1 MSRFTKRHSVHGQ
14 EVYDTTDSEF
24 VAKGGFVAGGEKSIG
39 RQGGNIVLPGNPGT
53 VAYFDDFLGDLIAD
67 EWNYA
72 ESDTGH
78 DAAAVRAQTNGVVR
92 LHLSSTAPKTPAARA
107 VLNHGLF
114 PQWKADQGDLRM
126 SARLKINDLTGANVF
141 IGFADTGAAIMPL
154 YDTGGNSGNGVPLAQ
169 ASNAVG
175 FLYSGGAAS
184 PSTAWRGVAV
194 NADTVATSPVS
205 GDAPT
210 ANTYDALELIFGD
223 TGSGND
229 GDIVYFRQGG
239 ALKGSIK
246 NPVLSTRAMVPVL
259 AAFAS
264 EDTGNVIDLDYVNP
278 SARRDTG
285 E

>member
-1 MSRFTKRHSVHGQ
+1 MTRFTKRHSIHGQ
-14 EVYDTTDSEF
+14 EVYDTTDDQL
-24 VAKGGFVAGGEKSIG
+24 VAKGGFVAGGQKSVG
-39 RQGGNIVLPGNPGT
+39 NKGGNIVLPGAPDT

-72 ESDTGH
+72 EADTGH

-92 LHLSSTAPKTPAARA
+92 LHLSSSAAKTSAASA

-114 PQWKADQGDLRM
+114 PQWKANQGNLRM
-126 SARLKINDLTGANVF
+126 TARLKINDLTGANVF
-141 IGFADTGAAIMPL
+141 IGFADTGATQMPV
-154 YDTGGNSGNGVPLAQ
+154 YDTGATAGQISP

-175 FLYSGGAAS
+175 FLYSGGAGT

-194 NADTVATSPVS
+194 NVDTDKTAVA
-205 GDAPT
+205 GAAPT
-210 ANTYDALELIFGD
+210 ANTYDVLEIILGD

-229 GDIVYFRQGG
+229 GDIAYFRQNGV
-239 ALKGSIK
+239 LKGSIK

-264 EDTGNVIDLDYVNP
+264 EDTGNQVDLDYINI
-278 SARRDTG
+278 SAGRDTG